1 MSYFEIRINL
11 IPGIHTCIK
20 CLDVD
25 GRSDLKLRVRT
36 KINLIFNLSIMF
48 KLMGKN
54 KFTSFR
60 SKIA

>member
-1 MSYFEIRINL
+1 MNMSYFEIRINL

-36 KINLIFNLSIMF
+36 KINLIFNQNIC
-48 KLMGKN
+48 
-54 KFTSFR
+54 
-60 SKIA
+60 